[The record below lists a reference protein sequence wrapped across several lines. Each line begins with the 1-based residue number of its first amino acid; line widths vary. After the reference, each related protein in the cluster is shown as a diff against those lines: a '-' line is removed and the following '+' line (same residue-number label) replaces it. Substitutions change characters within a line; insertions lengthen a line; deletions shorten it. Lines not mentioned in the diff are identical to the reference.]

1 MVEVNGCLM
10 TCSRPLLQQRQEGC
24 SARRQSGGQFARFWG
39 AIGFAQPARKTV
51 LALCLAAVA
60 CLAKA
65 QRAQDTLITVVA
77 VRELPVAQAQRQPP
91 VRLRGVVTFFD
102 EALFSRFLQDETA
115 GIYLQPSANM
125 PPLAPGM
132 VVEIEGM
139 ANPGQYAPIV
149 VPEKVTVVGRGPL
162 PIPKPVTYDH
172 LVSGKEDS
180 QFVEIAGIVRSA
192 RRPEGSDYFLVE
204 ISTGGG
210 RLTVYA
216 KVLPTQDAAD
226 LVDATVRVRGVCAT
240 KFNHQRQ
247 LFAIR
252 LLVPRA
258 EDLAVVTP
266 APRDPFDRDARP
278 LNSLLQFARDDARG
292 HRVKAAG
299 TVSYFEPGRR
309 LYLQAGSQGI
319 EVQTQERVL
328 LQPGDQV
335 EALGFVSQGEYTPF
349 LEDAVVRKIAAGPPP
364 APESVEPELALKGKH
379 DCRLIQVVGRVLDQA
394 KKGAQR
400 YLVLQEG
407 DFIFHAYLPDGD
419 GAKGL
424 GSLANGSLVSV
435 TGVCRIDPGEWQAGE
450 DWRARGF
457 RVELRS
463 ADDVTVL
470 KTPPWWTLKR
480 VLWMA
485 GALGLLSLAALGW
498 VAVLRRQVAERTR
511 ELGIQIQQRQAAE
524 RQRQIEQER
533 ARVAHDLH
541 DDLGAG
547 LTEISMLSSLV
558 ESPTTS
564 SAEKARYMEE
574 LSATARR
581 TVTSLDE
588 IVWAVNPRNDTLA
601 SLASYFGAH
610 AQRLLEL
617 ASVSC
622 GLEVGEDLPDYPLDP
637 KFRQEFLLAFKEAIT
652 NVVRHAGATQVWL
665 RIRVR
670 DESLE
675 VVVADNGR
683 GLGTSASS
691 PGADGLANMRE
702 RLRLLNGVCEIA
714 TGPEGG
720 TTVIL
725 RAPLP
730 KRLS

>member
-1 MVEVNGCLM
+1 MAEMNGNLTSCA
-10 TCSRPLLQQRQEGC
+10 RPPLQLLERGGLARHLAGGLVA
-24 SARRQSGGQFARFWG
+24 SFRRQAGFKRQ
-39 AIGFAQPARKTV
+39 GFASG
-51 LALCLAAVA
+51 LALCLVVLACYVQAQTAQETLVTVAAVRD
-60 CLAKA
+60 L
-65 QRAQDTLITVVA
+65 T
-77 VRELPVAQAQRQPP
+77 VAQAQRQPP

-102 EALFSRFLQDETA
+102 EALFSRFFQDGTA

-125 PPLAPGM
+125 PPLTPGL
-132 VVEIEGM
+132 VVEIEGL
-139 ANPGQYAPIV
+139 ANPGEYAPII
-149 VPEKVTVVGRGPL
+149 VPERVTVVGRGSL
-162 PIPKPVTYDH
+162 PAPKPVTYEQM
-172 LVSGKEDS
+172 VSGKEDS
-180 QFVEIAGIVRSA
+180 QFVEIAGIVRST
-192 RRPEGSDYFLVE
+192 RRPAGSDYYLVE
-204 ISTGGG
+204 IATGGG

-216 KVLPTQDAAD
+216 KELPIQEAAE

-240 KFNHQRQ
+240 RFNHQRQ

-258 EDLAVVTP
+258 EDLAIATP
-266 APRDPFDRDARP
+266 VPTDPFATPPRP
-278 LNSLLQFARDDARG
+278 LNSLLQFAPEDARG
-292 HRVKAAG
+292 HRVKATG

-319 EVQTQERVL
+319 EVQTRERAS
-328 LQPGDQV
+328 LQPGDLV
-335 EALGFVSQGEYTPF
+335 EALGFVCQGEYTPF
-349 LEDAVVRKIAAGPPP
+349 LEDAVYRRTAAGPPLAAEP
-364 APESVEPELALKGKH
+364 VEPEQALKGKH
-379 DCRLIQVVGRVLDQA
+379 DCRLVQVAGRVLDQA
-394 KKGAQR
+394 RKGAQR
-400 YLVLQEG
+400 YLVLQDG
-407 DFIFHAYLPDGD
+407 DFIFHAYLPAG
-419 GAKGL
+419 GEPNGF
-424 GSLANGSLVSV
+424 GHLANGSRVSV

-463 ADDVTVL
+463 AADVAVL
-470 KTPPWWTLKR
+470 RTPPWWTLEK

-485 GALGLLSLAALGW
+485 GALALLSLAALGW
-498 VAVLRRQVAERTR
+498 VGVLRRQVAERTR
-511 ELGIQIQQRQAAE
+511 ELGIQIQQRQEAE
-524 RQRQIEQER
+524 RQREVEQER
-533 ARVAHDLH
+533 ARVAQDLH

-558 ESPTTS
+558 ESPTTP
-564 SAEKARYMEE
+564 AEEKERYRQE

-617 ASVSC
+617 ASVAC
-622 GLEVGEDLPDYPLDP
+622 GLEVGDDLPDYPLEP
-637 KFRQEFLLAFKEAIT
+637 KFRQELLLAFKEAIT

-670 DESLE
+670 DEALE

-683 GLGTSASS
+683 GLGVSAAS
-691 PGADGLANMRE
+691 PGADGLVNMRK

-714 TGPEGG
+714 AGPEGG
-720 TTVIL
+720 TTVTL

>member
-1 MVEVNGCLM
+1 M
-10 TCSRPLLQQRQEGC
+10 
-24 SARRQSGGQFARFWG
+24 
-39 AIGFAQPARKTV
+39 
-51 LALCLAAVA
+51 ALCLVGLAFDVQAQTAQPTLVTVAAVRD
-60 CLAKA
+60 L
-65 QRAQDTLITVVA
+65 T
-77 VRELPVAQAQRQPP
+77 VAQAQRQPP

-102 EALFSRFLQDETA
+102 EALYSRFFQDDTA

-132 VVEIEGM
+132 VVEIEGL

-149 VPEKVTVVGRGPL
+149 VPEQVIVVGRGPL
-162 PIPKPVTYDH
+162 PVPEPVTYDQ

-192 RRPEGSDYFLVE
+192 RRPEGSDYYLVE
-204 ISTGGG
+204 IATGGG

-216 KVLPTQDAAD
+216 KELPTQDAAE

-252 LLVPRA
+252 LQVPRA
-258 EDLAVVTP
+258 EDLAVVMP
-266 APRDPFDRDARP
+266 APPDPFDMDARP
-278 LNSLLQFARDDARG
+278 LNSLLQFAREDARG
-292 HRVKAAG
+292 HRVKATG
-299 TVSYFEPGRR
+299 IVSYFEPGRR
-309 LYLQAGSQGI
+309 LYLQAGTQGI
-319 EVQTQERVL
+319 EVQTQERAPV
-328 LQPGDQV
+328 QPGDQV

-349 LEDAVVRKIAAGPPP
+349 LEDAVYRKTASGPPLE
-364 APESVEPELALKGKH
+364 PESVEPAEALKGKH
-379 DCRLIQVVGRVLDQA
+379 DCRLIQVAGRVLDQA
-394 KKGAQR
+394 RKGAQR

-419 GAKGL
+419 GAKSL

-463 ADDVTVL
+463 AADVTVL

-485 GALGLLSLAALGW
+485 GALGLISLAALGW

-511 ELGIQIQQRQAAE
+511 ELSIQIQQRQEAE
-524 RQRQIEQER
+524 RQRQFEQER
-533 ARVAHDLH
+533 ARVAQDLH

-564 SAEKARYMEE
+564 ADEKERYRQE

-617 ASVSC
+617 ASVAC
-622 GLEVGEDLPDYPLDP
+622 GLEVGEDLPDCPLDP
-637 KFRQEFLLAFKEAIT
+637 KFRQQLLLAFKEAIT
-652 NVVRHAGATQVWL
+652 NVVRHAGATRVWL

-670 DESLE
+670 DEQLE
-675 VVVADNGR
+675 VVVADNAR
-683 GLGTSASS
+683 GLGASVPP

-702 RLRLLNGVCEIA
+702 RLRLLHGVCEIT

-720 TTVIL
+720 TEVTL